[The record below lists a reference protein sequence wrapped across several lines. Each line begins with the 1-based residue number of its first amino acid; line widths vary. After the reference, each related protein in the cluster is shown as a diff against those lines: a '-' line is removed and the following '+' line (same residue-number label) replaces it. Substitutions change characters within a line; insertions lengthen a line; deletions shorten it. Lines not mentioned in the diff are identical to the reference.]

1 MLSIATLPRV
11 AATPLPR
18 QARSLPPASEA
29 SGAPVMVVGMAS
41 GRRAPSGST
50 WATAKP
56 LYLAALLAIL
66 TYLGLQLLLELRD
79 ILIML
84 FVSVVLAAALSR
96 PTAALERR
104 GLPLGL
110 AVGLVQVIALGALLV
125 ISWFVVP
132 PLVDQVAGFAD
143 RVPGYIDRIQG
154 LRRDYARIRTRY
166 PELGPFDDEVAQLAD
181 RVGSTVG
188 RRLVD
193 LPQRTGQLLFELLTV
208 QALATLLVIRRDRML
223 RSVLALVAPA
233 RRDKTEQVF
242 IKIWERIGAYL
253 RAKAIVMTVV
263 GGLMYVALLVLGVPF
278 AVPLAVIVAFGEVI
292 PQVGVWI
299 ARVPLLGVAALQGWQ
314 TFVLTL
320 LVSVVLENLK
330 AFVISPRV
338 EGEQL
343 KIDPLLVL
351 IAVLVG
357 AALLGA
363 GGALIA
369 VPFAAMLQVLFDEVF
384 VPWRLEQIEQ
394 LEEAAQGA
402 PPAQL
407 D

>member
-1 MLSIATLPRV
+1 
-11 AATPLPR
+11 
-18 QARSLPPASEA
+18 
-29 SGAPVMVVGMAS
+29 MAS

-50 WATAKP
+50 WAAAKP

-66 TYLGLQLLLELRD
+66 TYLGVQVLLELRD

-96 PTAALERR
+96 PTAALRRR
-104 GLPLGL
+104 GVPLGV
-110 AVGLVQVIALGALLV
+110 AVALIQVIVLTALLV
-125 ISWFVVP
+125 IAWVIVP
-132 PLVDQVAGFAD
+132 PLVDQMASFTD
-143 RVPGYIDRIQG
+143 RVPGYIDRFQG
-154 LRRDYARIRTRY
+154 LRRDYARIRGRY
-166 PELGPFDDEVAQLAD
+166 PELGPFDEEVAKLAD
-181 RVGSTVG
+181 GVGSAVG
-188 RRLVD
+188 HRLVD
-193 LPQRTGQLLFELLTV
+193 LPQRTAQVLFQLLTV

-223 RSVLALVAPA
+223 KSALALVAPA
-233 RRDKTEQVF
+233 RRDKTEQVL
-242 IKIWERIGAYL
+242 IKIWERMGAYL

-263 GGLMYVALLVLGVPF
+263 GGLMYVALLALGVPF
-278 AVPLAVIVAFGEVI
+278 AVALAVIVAFGEII
-292 PQVGVWI
+292 PQIGVWI
-299 ARVPLLGVAALQGWQ
+299 GRVPLLGVAALQGWQ

-357 AALLGA
+357 GTLLGA

-384 VPWRLEQIEQ
+384 VPWRLEQIQ
-394 LEEAAQGA
+394 DAAQNASPA
-402 PPAQL
+402 PS

>member
-1 MLSIATLPRV
+1 
-11 AATPLPR
+11 
-18 QARSLPPASEA
+18 
-29 SGAPVMVVGMAS
+29 MVEGMAF
-41 GRRAPSGST
+41 GRRAPSGSA

-66 TYLGLQLLLELRD
+66 TYFGVRLLISLRD

-84 FVSVVLAAALSR
+84 FVSLVLAAALSR
-96 PTAALERR
+96 PTAALQRR

-110 AVGLVQVIALGALLV
+110 AVGMVQVVGLV
-125 ISWFVVP
+125 VVLVVAWFVVP
-132 PLVDQVAGFAD
+132 PLVDQVAGFSD
-143 RVPGYIDRIQG
+143 RVPGYVDRFQG

-166 PELGPFDDEVAQLAD
+166 PELGPFDQEVAKLAD
-181 RVGSTVG
+181 RVGSAAG
-188 RRLVD
+188 QRLVD
-193 LPQRTGQLLFELLTV
+193 LPQRTAQLLFELLTV
-208 QALATLLVIRRDRML
+208 QALATLLVVRRDRML
-223 RSVLALVAPA
+223 RSVLPLVAPA
-233 RRDKTEQVF
+233 RRDKTEQVLV
-242 IKIWERIGAYL
+242 KIWERIGAYL

-263 GGLMYVALLVLGVPF
+263 GGLMYVALVVLGVPF

-292 PQVGVWI
+292 PQIGVWI
-299 ARVPLLGVAALQGWQ
+299 ARVPLLGVAALQGWRTLAL
-314 TFVLTL
+314 TF
-320 LVSVVLENLK
+320 LVSLILENLK

-351 IAVLVG
+351 VAVLVG

-384 VPWRLEQIEQ
+384 VPWRLEQIDQ
-394 LEEAAQGA
+394 AAGGA
-402 PPAQL
+402 PVRS